1 MSDLSEDTPL
11 LSERSVYSTGN
22 VSYQET
28 REMFTSCADIED
40 VLLENDRLK
49 KWELIAWDDYKKCR
63 CNENMPTT

>member
-11 LSERSVYSTGN
+11 LSERSN

-63 CNENMPTT
+63 CTNENMPTT